1 MIVAS
6 FPLPRSYRQSHSEV
20 MSIEKIVEQ
29 ALQDGY
35 LTPVMETE
43 VGRICDTASELSI
56 EEYMALDRLMGAL
69 LTGEVVAVPR
79 KQFINVME
87 ELVLTE
93 AVAQVADIEATSDRV
108 LDVGDIAAYA
118 LNRLPPLYATTE
130 EGARYQRQRAK
141 EELHGLIT
149 QQVSAALARYLD
161 RPDFGSE
168 RQALGKS
175 SGGDIL
181 KQMSNLLQ
189 VYAPSF
195 EPKGSSNGAEEPGV
209 MSQES

>member
-1 MIVAS
+1 
-6 FPLPRSYRQSHSEV
+6 

-35 LTPVMETE
+35 LTPAMEAE

-93 AVAQVADIEATSDRV
+93 AIARVAEIEATSDCT
-108 LDVGDIAAYA
+108 LDLGDIAAYA

-130 EGARYQRQRAK
+130 EGADYQRGRAK
-141 EELHGLIT
+141 DELQALIA
-149 QQVSAALARYLD
+149 QQVNEAISRNLD
-161 RPDFGSE
+161 QPDFFPE
-168 RQALGKS
+168 RQALGKNANDEVLTQVS
-175 SGGDIL
+175 SLL
-181 KQMSNLLQ
+181 KSCAHKYEM
-189 VYAPSF
+189 
-195 EPKGSSNGAEEPGV
+195 KI
-209 MSQES
+209 

>member
-1 MIVAS
+1 
-6 FPLPRSYRQSHSEV
+6 
-20 MSIEKIVEQ
+20 MSIERIVEQ

-35 LTPVMETE
+35 LTPVMESE

-69 LTGEVVAVPR
+69 LTGQVVAVPR

-93 AVAQVADIEATSDRV
+93 AIARVAEIEAKSDRV

-130 EGARYQRQRAK
+130 EGAKYQRQRAK
-141 EELHGLIT
+141 EELQDLIT
-149 QQVSAALARYLD
+149 QQVSAALARNLD

-175 SGGDIL
+175 SGGDVL
-181 KQMSNLLQ
+181 KQVSSLLQ
-189 VYAPSF
+189 VYAPNF
-195 EPKGSSNGAEEPGV
+195 EPKSVRNNS
-209 MSQES
+209 

>member
-1 MIVAS
+1 
-6 FPLPRSYRQSHSEV
+6 

-35 LTPVMETE
+35 LTPAMEAE
-43 VGRICDTASELSI
+43 VGRICDNANELSI
-56 EEYMALDRLMGAL
+56 EEYVELDRLMGAL

-93 AVAQVADIEATSDRV
+93 AISRVAEIEATSESS

-130 EGARYQRQRAK
+130 EGASYQRQRANT
-141 EELHGLIT
+141 ELQELIA
-149 QQVSAALARYLD
+149 QQVSEAISRYLD
-161 RPDFGSE
+161 RPNFFPE
-168 RQALGKS
+168 RQALSKNTGNEVLGQVS
-175 SGGDIL
+175 A
-181 KQMSNLLQ
+181 LLQ
-189 VYAPSF
+189 AYAPNF
-195 EPKGSSNGAEEPGV
+195 EQK
-209 MSQES
+209 SQ

>member
-1 MIVAS
+1 
-6 FPLPRSYRQSHSEV
+6 

-35 LTPVMETE
+35 LTPAMEAE
-43 VGRICDTASELSI
+43 VARICDTASELSI
-56 EEYMALDRLMGAL
+56 EEYMALDRLMGSL

-93 AVAQVADIEATSDRV
+93 AIARVAEIEANSNQV

-130 EGARYQRQRAK
+130 EGATYQRQRAK
-141 EELHGLIT
+141 VELQDIIAEQVREAINRNLAKPEVDSTRQLLVKGSKDT
-149 QQVSAALARYLD
+149 VVKQVS
-161 RPDFGSE
+161 S
-168 RQALGKS
+168 
-175 SGGDIL
+175 
-181 KQMSNLLQ
+181 LLQ
-189 VYAPSF
+189 AYAPTF
-195 EPKGSSNGAEEPGV
+195 EPKPDQPKPE
-209 MSQES
+209 QESGSNHI

>member
-1 MIVAS
+1 
-6 FPLPRSYRQSHSEV
+6 
-20 MSIEKIVEQ
+20 MSIEKIVDQ

-35 LTPVMETE
+35 LTPVMEAE
-43 VGRICDTASELSI
+43 VGRICDNASELSI

-93 AVAQVADIEATSDRV
+93 AIARVAEIEATSEKS

-130 EGARYQRQRAK
+130 EGANYQRLRAK
-141 EELHGLIT
+141 AELQELIS
-149 QQVSAALARYLD
+149 QQISESIGRNLDQPNDNRTPVLAKNTGNEVL
-161 RPDFGSE
+161 
-168 RQALGKS
+168 RQV
-175 SGGDIL
+175 
-181 KQMSNLLQ
+181 SNLLQ

-195 EPKGSSNGAEEPGV
+195 EQK
-209 MSQES
+209 SQF

>member
-1 MIVAS
+1 
-6 FPLPRSYRQSHSEV
+6 

-35 LTPVMETE
+35 LTPVMEAE
-43 VGRICDTASELSI
+43 VGRICDNASELSI

-87 ELVLTE
+87 ELVRTE
-93 AVAQVADIEATSDRV
+93 AIARVAEIEATSESS

-130 EGARYQRQRAK
+130 EGANYQRQRAK
-141 EELHGLIT
+141 ADLQELIA
-149 QQVSAALARYLD
+149 QQVSAAIARSLD
-161 RPDFGSE
+161 RPNDGTPVTDRGRSTGNE
-168 RQALGKS
+168 VLRQVS
-175 SGGDIL
+175 T
-181 KQMSNLLQ
+181 LLQ
-189 VYAPSF
+189 TYAHHF
-195 EPKGSSNGAEEPGV
+195 EQK
-209 MSQES
+209 SQL

>member
-1 MIVAS
+1 
-6 FPLPRSYRQSHSEV
+6 
-20 MSIEKIVEQ
+20 MSIERIVEQ

-35 LTPVMETE
+35 LTPAMEAE

-93 AVAQVADIEATSDRV
+93 AIARVAEIEATSDRT
-108 LDVGDIAAYA
+108 LDLGDIAAYA

-130 EGARYQRQRAK
+130 EGATYQRQRAK
-141 EELHGLIT
+141 EDLQGLIA
-149 QQVSAALARYLD
+149 QQVGEALARNLD
-161 RPDFGSE
+161 RPEFFPE
-168 RQALGKS
+168 RLPLGKS
-175 SGGDIL
+175 SGDEVIT
-181 KQMSNLLQ
+181 QVSALLQ
-189 VYAPSF
+189 AYAPNF
-195 EPKGSSNGAEEPGV
+195 EAHAGPSN
-209 MSQES
+209 

>member
-1 MIVAS
+1 MS
-6 FPLPRSYRQSHSEV
+6 V
-20 MSIEKIVEQ
+20 MSIERIVEQ

-35 LTPVMETE
+35 LTPAMEAE
-43 VGRICDTASELSI
+43 VGRICDNASELSI

-93 AVAQVADIEATSDRV
+93 AIARVAEIEATSESS

-130 EGARYQRQRAK
+130 EGANYQRQRAK
-141 EELHGLIT
+141 KELQELIA
-149 QQVSAALARYLD
+149 QEIGAAIGRNLDQPDFFPALWAHPAALAWIFLYFVVVLPGCYWGIWALNRRAVRRQIEPRLD
-161 RPDFGSE
+161 ELRRLRDGLLSE
-168 RQALGKS
+168 
-175 SGGDIL
+175 
-181 KQMSNLLQ
+181 N
-189 VYAPSF
+189 
-195 EPKGSSNGAEEPGV
+195 
-209 MSQES
+209 

>member
-1 MIVAS
+1 
-6 FPLPRSYRQSHSEV
+6 

-29 ALQDGY
+29 ALHDGY
-35 LTPVMETE
+35 LTPAMEGE

-87 ELVLTE
+87 ELVLSE
-93 AVAQVADIEATSDRV
+93 AIARVAEIEATSNRV

-130 EGARYQRQRAK
+130 EGANFQREKSQETLQALYASTEEGAK
-141 EELHGLIT
+141 FQPEKAELTLQMLIE
-149 QQVSAALARYLD
+149 QQVSEAIARNLEA
-161 RPDFGSE
+161 PNEG
-168 RQALGKS
+168 RQVLGQ
-175 SGGDIL
+175 GTDML
-181 KQMSNLLQ
+181 KQVSNLLKA
-189 VYAPSF
+189 YAPNYEQKNSF
-195 EPKGSSNGAEEPGV
+195 GNF
-209 MSQES
+209 

>member
-1 MIVAS
+1 
-6 FPLPRSYRQSHSEV
+6 
-20 MSIEKIVEQ
+20 MSIERIVEQ

-35 LTPVMETE
+35 LTPAMEAE

-93 AVAQVADIEATSDRV
+93 SIARVAEIEATSDRT
-108 LDVGDIAAYA
+108 LDLGDIAAYA

-130 EGARYQRQRAK
+130 EGADYQRGRAK
-141 EELHGLIT
+141 DELQDLIA
-149 QQVSAALARYLD
+149 QQVNDAIARNLD
-161 RPDFGSE
+161 RPEFFPE
-168 RQALGKS
+168 RQVLKKNTGNEMLNQVS
-175 SGGDIL
+175 SLL
-181 KQMSNLLQ
+181 KTHAHQYE
-189 VYAPSF
+189 VPTH
-195 EPKGSSNGAEEPGV
+195 
-209 MSQES
+209 

>member
-1 MIVAS
+1 
-6 FPLPRSYRQSHSEV
+6 
-20 MSIEKIVEQ
+20 MSIEKIVDQ

-35 LTPVMETE
+35 LTPAMEAE

-93 AVAQVADIEATSDRV
+93 AIARVAEIEATSDV
-108 LDVGDIAAYA
+108 TLDLGDIAAYA

-130 EGARYQRQRAK
+130 EGADYQRNRAK
-141 EELHGLIT
+141 DELQALIS
-149 QQVSAALARYLD
+149 QQVSEAIARSLD
-161 RPDFGSE
+161 RPDFFPE
-168 RQALGKS
+168 RQAISKPTGDDVLGQVS
-175 SGGDIL
+175 S
-181 KQMSNLLQ
+181 LLQ
-189 VYAPSF
+189 TYAQKF
-195 EPKGSSNGAEEPGV
+195 EV
-209 MSQES
+209 QHT

>member
-1 MIVAS
+1 MG
-6 FPLPRSYRQSHSEV
+6 HSTEKPT
-20 MSIEKIVEQ
+20 MSIQKIVEQ

-35 LTPVMETE
+35 LTPAMEAE

-93 AVAQVADIEATSDRV
+93 AISRVAEIEATSDCT
-108 LDVGDIAAYA
+108 LDLGDIAAYA

-130 EGARYQRQRAK
+130 EGANYQRQRAY
-141 EELHGLIT
+141 EELSNLISV
-149 QQVSAALARYLD
+149 QVNEAISRNLD
-161 RPDFGSE
+161 RPAFFPE
-168 RQALGKS
+168 RQALGKNSGDEVLSQVS
-175 SGGDIL
+175 SLL
-181 KQMSNLLQ
+181 KT
-189 VYAPSF
+189 YAHKF
-195 EPKGSSNGAEEPGV
+195 DPK
-209 MSQES
+209 SQD